1 MTSSAGELDGRWRQA
16 IAYAIVPAS
25 ILYGI
30 LSGFRLPSRW
40 ATTNLI
46 FDYHFGFTKRGLF
59 GELLAFLKTP
69 PYTYPFLAAIAYG
82 IFLVSLGLLVYY
94 FRKGRAVSIR
104 ALLLFAGFFTSVG
117 FVFLVHEV
125 GYLDHIGLLLAL
137 ICVLLGPGYAGVCV
151 RLALCAL
158 GILVHEAFM
167 LLFLPA
173 VLADLWLV
181 ARPLGARESM
191 LRVLIVAVPCILLAL
206 HMGRYKAE
214 VAQSVQIAYYN
225 AKLSD
230 STIREDAID
239 PLHLSLSD
247 NLQVMADF
255 YQSPKYLRIFVST
268 VVVAAP
274 LVIFYL
280 WIVSS
285 ILTEAGVAFLP
296 RLILVAVGVS
306 PLALN
311 IFAWD
316 EVRFISLTQ
325 VTSFLLVL
333 SVTRRMGWRA
343 IDASRF
349 RELGVLAVALIALN
363 LGSEVTLFDGYVMQK
378 FPFTQDLRSFVKA
391 AGGSAPLVR
400 APIN

>member
-1 MTSSAGELDGRWRQA
+1 MTSCPGEHDGRWRKA
-16 IAYAIVPAS
+16 ITYAIVPAS

-46 FDYHFGFTKRGLF
+46 FDYHFGFTKRALF
-59 GELLAFLKTP
+59 GELLAFFKAP
-69 PYTYPFLAAIAYG
+69 PYPYFFLAAIAYC
-82 IFLVSLGLLVYY
+82 IFLVSLGLLIY
-94 FRKGRAVSIR
+94 FFWKGRAVSSR
-104 ALLLFAGFFTSVG
+104 AILLFAGFFTSVG

-125 GYLDHIGLLLAL
+125 GYLDHIGLLVAL
-137 ICVLLGPGYAGVCV
+137 ICVLLGSSYVGICT
-151 RLALCAL
+151 RLVLCAL

-181 ARPLGARESM
+181 TRPLGARESM
-191 LRVLIVAVPCILLAL
+191 LRVLTVAIPCVLLAV
-206 HMGRYKAE
+206 HMGRYKVEVPESAE
-214 VAQSVQIAYYN
+214 VAYYN

-230 STIREDAID
+230 SKITEDAID

-255 YQSPKYLRIFVST
+255 YHSAKYLRIFVAT
-268 VVVAAP
+268 VVVVTP

-285 ILTEAGVAFLP
+285 ILTDAGVAFFA
-296 RLILVAVGVS
+296 RLIFLAVGLS

-311 IFAWD
+311 IVAWD

-325 VTSFLLVL
+325 VTSFLLIL
-333 SVTRRMGWRA
+333 SVTRRMGWKAMAHLRL
-343 IDASRF
+343 
-349 RELGVLAVALIALN
+349 RELPMLAAALIALS
-363 LGSEVTLFDGYVMQK
+363 LGSEVKLFDGYVMQK
-378 FPFTQDLRSFVKA
+378 FPFTEDIRSFVKA
-391 AGGSAPLVR
+391 VDGSPPLIR
-400 APIN
+400 APAK